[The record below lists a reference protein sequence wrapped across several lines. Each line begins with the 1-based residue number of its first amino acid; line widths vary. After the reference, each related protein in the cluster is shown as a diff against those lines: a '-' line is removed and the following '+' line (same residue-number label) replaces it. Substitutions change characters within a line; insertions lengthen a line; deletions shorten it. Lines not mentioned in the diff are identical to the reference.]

1 MIEPVSVSFESLKI
15 ATLMPMLLAIS
26 GGLLILLIDLL
37 KSHLDK
43 SIYIVLSVMFIVM
56 DLGSVLSL
64 ELNSRGFFDVIF
76 IDGIAML
83 SQIVILVTSM
93 LFIAFAFASN
103 RFHEYQYPEF
113 FALFL
118 FMTAGFQFM
127 VASDNLIT
135 IFVGLETASLSLY
148 TMIVLHNKDKS
159 FEAAIKYFTMGAVA
173 AGFYAFGS
181 MILYGLTG
189 SVELYKIFEVLE
201 ARTFEPMILI
211 IVSSLFF
218 IGAFGFKL
226 AIVPF
231 HTWGPDVYE
240 GSSAALAGYISIVP
254 KIASFVVVMRIFEQL
269 IHSGVDWVQGV
280 LYAIVVIT
288 MTMANIW
295 ALIQN
300 DVKRMLAYSS
310 ISHTG
315 FVMSA
320 IMIGTTQSNSGIFLY
335 WIMFAF
341 ANLGAFAMLWASR
354 KRGIRYHERYDHP
367 FEKFAGMV
375 KLMPLGAVMMGLFM
389 LTLAGIPP
397 FSVFWGKLYLI
408 SSAIN
413 ANFTGLAII
422 MALNSAIAVF
432 YYLKLVI
439 FMFLKDPVSS
449 LDGSVYMTNASISLK
464 VVLGLLA
471 FFTVISIF
479 FVNPILEMASY
490 FIAMSGF

>member
-1 MIEPVSVSFESLKI
+1 MLEPVSVSFESLNF
-15 ATLMPMLLAIS
+15 ATLLPMLIAIT
-26 GGLLILLIDLL
+26 GGLLILFIDLL
-37 KSHLDK
+37 KSNLDK
-43 SIYIVLSVMFIVM
+43 SIYIVISIMFSLM
-56 DLGSVLSL
+56 DLGAVITLD
-64 ELNSRGFFDVIF
+64 LNTRGFFDVMF
-76 IDGIAML
+76 IDGIAVL
-83 SQIVILVTSM
+83 SQIIILGASI
-93 LFIAFAFASN
+93 LFISFAFASN

-118 FMTAGFQFM
+118 FMISGFQFM

-135 IFVGLETASLSLY
+135 IFVGLETASLALY

-159 FEAAIKYFTMGAVA
+159 FEAAIKYFTMGALA
-173 AGFYAFGS
+173 ASFYAFGS

-201 ARTFEPMILI
+201 ARNFEPAILI
-211 IVSSLFF
+211 ITSAVFF
-218 IGAFGFKL
+218 IASFGFKL

-231 HTWGPDVYE
+231 HTWVPDVYE
-240 GSSAALAGYISIVP
+240 GSSAALAGYISVVP
-254 KIASFVVVMRIFEQL
+254 KIASFVVAIRIFEQL
-269 IHSGVDWVQGV
+269 IHSGIDWVEYI
-280 LYAIVVIT
+280 LYAVVVIT

-295 ALIQN
+295 ALIQS

-335 WIMFAF
+335 WILFAF

-354 KRGIRYHERYDHP
+354 KRGVRYHERYDHP

-389 LTLAGIPP
+389 LTLAGVPP
-397 FSVFWGKLYLI
+397 FAIFWGKLYLI

-413 ANFTGLAII
+413 ANYTILAII
-422 MALNSAIAVF
+422 MALNSAIAVY
-432 YYLKLVI
+432 YYLKLVVY
-439 FMFLKDPVSS
+439 MFLKDAIVNR
-449 LDGSVYMTNASISLK
+449 DGSAYMTNASISLRI
-464 VVLGLLA
+464 VLGISA
-471 FFTVISIF
+471 FFTVVSMFAINPLLDIS
-479 FVNPILEMASY
+479 SY
-490 FIAMSGF
+490 FVAMSGF